1 MTTVPRGGPRVY
13 QATTARVN
21 LNKTEVSVKKDAVAA
36 ANIKVEAARVGDV
49 EAAKVSK
56 TEFSLES
63 AATPVTLNGRY
74 ASTNHYIRQS
84 RGYVKKDGKLCQFF
98 YLPLMSEAFV
108 VYSFLALFAFLHL
121 WAATAVLGLSLLWFL
136 IFCQHLH
143 VIRGTLPYVLKQPI
157 ISNHDKENWF
167 YKLKFS
173 QLEGVFLKAREE
185 GIGVV
190 VMAEGAI
197 KFQVFNL
204 KAKGKMTTCKGHS
217 ILMFIISVLQIFW
230 GILWIVANV
239 ISGGLIF
246 KINIGQQMMS

>member
-1 MTTVPRGGPRVY
+1 
-13 QATTARVN
+13 
-21 LNKTEVSVKKDAVAA
+21 
-36 ANIKVEAARVGDV
+36 
-49 EAAKVSK
+49 
-56 TEFSLES
+56 
-63 AATPVTLNGRY
+63 
-74 ASTNHYIRQS
+74 
-84 RGYVKKDGKLCQFF
+84 
-98 YLPLMSEAFV
+98 MSEVFA

-121 WAATAVLGLSLLWFL
+121 WAATAVTGLSLLWFL

-157 ISNHDKENWF
+157 INDLDKENWF

-173 QLEGVFLKAREE
+173 QLEGVYLEAQQE
-185 GIGVV
+185 GIGMHVE
-190 VMAEGAI
+190 AEGAI

-217 ILMFIISVLQIFW
+217 ILMFLCSVFQIFW

-246 KINIGQQMMS
+246 KINVG